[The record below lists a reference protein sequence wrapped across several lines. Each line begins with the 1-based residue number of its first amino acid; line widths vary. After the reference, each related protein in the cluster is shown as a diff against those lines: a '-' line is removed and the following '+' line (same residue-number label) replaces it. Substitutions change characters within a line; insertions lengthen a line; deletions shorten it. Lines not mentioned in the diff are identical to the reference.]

1 MTTPA
6 SPSFIVVSIARA
18 AEDWKKALRARAR
31 VRLEGLVE
39 FEVEVIEGRSG
50 VFVAFPSRREKRHG
64 QDAWTSIAELV
75 DRDLEK
81 AIFKS
86 VRDEFTRLEERAK
99 EAAVAPAPTHEPE
112 RDVEVPPP
120 NDLPF

>member
-1 MTTPA
+1 MTTSA

-18 AEDWKKALRARAR
+18 SEDWKKALRARAR

-39 FEVEVIEGRSG
+39 FEVEVLEGKNG
-50 VFVAFPSRREKRHG
+50 VFVVYPSRRERRQG
-64 QDAWTSIAELV
+64 EDAWCSLAQLV

-81 AIFKS
+81 AVFKA

-99 EAAVAPAPTHEPE
+99 ETAAAPAPPAREPE
-112 RDVEVPPP
+112 FPEP